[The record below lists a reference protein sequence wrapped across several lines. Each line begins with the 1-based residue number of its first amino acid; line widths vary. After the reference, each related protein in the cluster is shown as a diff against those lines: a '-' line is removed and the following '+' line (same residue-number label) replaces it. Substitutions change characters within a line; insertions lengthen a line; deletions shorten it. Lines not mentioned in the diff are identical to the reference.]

1 MLAANSG
8 VQMMLSPLRLTCIA
22 SLCFAVAVPCFA
34 DSLASSAS
42 SAGSASSGSASD
54 SLNNSSKSSTRT
66 NTADGDYRVIEVAAL
81 PERPDMLQLT
91 LHATAGGDDHEFTL
105 KLPRQVLQPRGIVV
119 GDIVNVRNRDYG
131 LEFARASGGQA
142 REPFFLV
149 LDDDWQRELEPR
161 PVSL

>member
-1 MLAANSG
+1 
-8 VQMMLSPLRLTCIA
+8 
-22 SLCFAVAVPCFA
+22 
-34 DSLASSAS
+34 
-42 SAGSASSGSASD
+42 
-54 SLNNSSKSSTRT
+54 
-66 NTADGDYRVIEVAAL
+66 VIEVAAL

-91 LHATAGGDDHEFTL
+91 LHATARGDDHEFTL

-161 PVSL
+161 PVAL